1 MNPEAS
7 HVHPDHVAEVR
18 DNIRRLRE
26 DRDLHALSR
35 MWARAVAPY
44 KYAYNFSWMGRPI
57 VQVPQDVMA
66 LQELIFKVEP
76 RVIVETGIA
85 HGGSLVFH
93 ASMLSLLGGDRLAI
107 GVDREIRPHNR
118 TALEAH
124 PMRERFALVEGSS
137 TDPAIVQQVYD
148 LVDGR
153 GPVLVVLDSDHTH
166 EHVLA
171 ELRAYAPLVG
181 AGSYLVV
188 LDTLVSDLPEELYA
202 GKRWSRTSNPR
213 SAVTEFLREC
223 PRFSI
228 DEDVDAKL
236 LISVGPGGYLR
247 ATEDP

>member
-1 MNPEAS
+1 MNPEATA
-7 HVHPDHVAEVR
+7 VHPDHAAEVR
-18 DNIRRLRE
+18 DNLRRLRE

-66 LQELIFKVEP
+66 LQELIFRVEP

-93 ASMLSLLGGDRLAI
+93 ASMLALLGGDRLAI

-118 TALEAH
+118 AALEAH

-137 TDPAIVQQVYD
+137 TDPAVVRQVYD
-148 LVDGR
+148 LVAGR

-181 AGSYLVV
+181 KDSYLVV
-188 LDTLVSDLPEELYA
+188 LDTLVSDLPDELFV
-202 GKRWSRTSNPR
+202 GKRWNKQSNPK
-213 SAVTEFLREC
+213 SAVAEFLREA
-223 PRFSI
+223 PRFSV

-247 ATEDP
+247 ASEDP